1 MYNNKIF
8 SKINNIKVR
17 FHDLLKIQK
26 KRAPKTA
33 IKIEKICLNTKFSYK
48 YIFNF
53 LFILFSFLLKKK
65 SAKYIFHGLKYHE
78 IISLF
83 DPKEVLILASRSEIE
98 YCKKN
103 NYQYHW
109 IGYLYYSAIYFL
121 SKKNNFFL
129 IKSINIIKKIINPND
144 QKLKYL
150 FLHSSHELSGMILSE
165 IFNDNKY
172 IKTVCIYHAYIQ
184 TIKKNLPQ
192 LLDINCQYTFVWS
205 ENQKN
210 LFKHYKLPIYNL
222 GLPYEIKIPEIISNK
237 IILVGNGIERLDKNF
252 FHFNKI
258 CSTIDKNLFTV
269 EYRPH
274 PDHDEELYHC
284 KKYLPSIKINNE
296 NKMDLLRKSRKI
308 YIGFASTLLYEASKH
323 ENYVIILD
331 TSFLGVYLDFEF
343 DMYFEEKDYSQ
354 LARYLN
360 TIRFKMK
367 KSNKKNVKLK
377 KRFMHCLEKINKN

>member
-1 MYNNKIF
+1 M
-8 SKINNIKVR
+8 
-17 FHDLLKIQK
+17 
-26 KRAPKTA
+26 
-33 IKIEKICLNTKFSYK
+33 
-48 YIFNF
+48 
-53 LFILFSFLLKKK
+53 
-65 SAKYIFHGLKYHE
+65 
-78 IISLF
+78 
-83 DPKEVLILASRSEIE
+83 
-98 YCKKN
+98 
-103 NYQYHW
+103 
-109 IGYLYYSAIYFL
+109 YYSSIYFL

-144 QKLKYL
+144 QKLKFL

-258 CSTIDKNLFTV
+258 CSTIEFL
-269 EYRPH
+269 
-274 PDHDEELYHC
+274 
-284 KKYLPSIKINNE
+284 S
-296 NKMDLLRKSRKI
+296 LL
-308 YIGFASTLLYEASKH
+308 
-323 ENYVIILD
+323 
-331 TSFLGVYLDFEF
+331 
-343 DMYFEEKDYSQ
+343 
-354 LARYLN
+354 
-360 TIRFKMK
+360 IRF
-367 KSNKKNVKLK
+367 SASRVL
-377 KRFMHCLEKINKN
+377 